1 MSHTETPVLDV
12 VDHARALGKNLA
24 RMKESSE
31 SMIASVKATDVRFVE
46 PIVAIIALLR
56 GALHMQIQTLDVLEQ
71 ELLEAARKARD

>member
-56 GALHMQIQTLDVLEQ
+56 GALQVQLETLDVLEQ